1 MNIDVFDLYKTLR
14 QSDILFCFS
23 GAISQS
29 IVEGLGQTLRTH
41 LERQEA
47 DSRAIRNV
55 FAILVEQMQNVINY
69 STENVPGPEEEG
81 SLRYGIVVVGQDNG
95 RFFII
100 SGNYIKDSA
109 AERVTALLEKMQSM
123 DKDELKHFY
132 RQERRKDD
140 DPESKGAGLGLIEVA
155 RKTSLPVEHSILC
168 TDSGRRFL
176 TIKAV
181 I

>member
-1 MNIDVFDLYKTLR
+1 VNVDVFDLYKTLR
-14 QSDILFCFS
+14 QADILFCFS
-23 GAISQS
+23 GTISQS

-41 LERQEA
+41 LERQETS
-47 DSRAIRNV
+47 SRATRNV

-100 SGNYIKDSA
+100 SGNYIEEGA
-109 AERVTALLEKMQSM
+109 AQRVTALLDRMQVM
-123 DKDELKHFY
+123 DKDELKTFY
-132 RQERRKDD
+132 RKERRKGH

-155 RKTSLPVEHSILC
+155 RKTSLPVEHTILR
-168 TDSGRRFL
+168 TDNGRLFL